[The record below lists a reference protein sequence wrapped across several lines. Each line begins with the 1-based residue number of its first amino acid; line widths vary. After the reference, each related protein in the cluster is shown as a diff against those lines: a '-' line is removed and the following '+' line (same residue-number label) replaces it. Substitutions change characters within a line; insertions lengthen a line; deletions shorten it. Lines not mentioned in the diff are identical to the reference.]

1 MSQDLKKF
9 QVQEENQIQKSI
21 NEQSNQMEQTQKK
34 QFTKFDN
41 DNQNDLNCTVQRV
54 KTTQQQKSFNLP
66 QKQRN
71 SSYQDINDNLYDKLL
86 NNKQKVQFDN
96 HVEKLQKSQQFRRSN
111 QYKSLSNR
119 YTSSEGGQIYDQVR
133 QANLLEDNQID
144 SINKYEYYDS
154 KYTECRDKQTNVL
167 QYYQS
172 QHFNEVYRK
181 RQDQLSCS
189 FYSKNSKKVVIK
201 TNQTIYQ
208 RQIKEEKDH
217 NDSSDSN
224 QSRISK
230 DTQEQDQKDQQS
242 KHEEIQSLRISK
254 MSDLSDQLKNDLQIE
269 EGQGIENS
277 LGSDFHYFDSNKSSL
292 NQTPQRKSLRDIKF
306 YKNQV
311 PSLKIQ
317 QQENEKYFSQ
327 ASSPQNNLEKQW
339 SKKLQITTD
348 GLGCQSN
355 LISPIVAYHDN
366 GQHKNTMSF
375 GRQQGYNSFQ
385 KSYKKYNQNCISPFD
400 CNTPINEESKF
411 INELKKG
418 NIAKSKQIEKEQAM
432 IRVLKTQ
439 SEKKQQSFEYE
450 KKIMELEQELKL
462 KEEQMQLK
470 DDIISEQL
478 EKIQQYNQ
486 RISLIPNEDDWNSD
500 FHNIRE
506 FIDDYKSN
514 IYQLIS
520 HKNSNIS
527 FINLK
532 KQKFQEQ
539 QKDKFNQFSTKNST
553 QTNQQISEEQ
563 TNSQI
568 ISIQKNL
575 ILSPI
580 FENIILLQQKSL
592 ALGFE
597 FGHAVPELFQKL
609 YYLSKREK
617 FRNRLLDMNE
627 CVKYEIQE
635 LNNFLKNQN
644 KNSSIN
650 ELKETLESEIII
662 QKYIYQKIYNISNLF
677 KERIMQIQ
685 EGHKQM
691 QEQLKKNT
699 LCN

>member
-1 MSQDLKKF
+1 MSQDLKKY
-9 QVQEENQIQKSI
+9 QVYEEDQIQMSI
-21 NEQSNQMEQTQKK
+21 NEQSNQIEQTKK
-34 QFTKFDN
+34 KLFTKFEN
-41 DNQNDLNCTVQRV
+41 DNQNDLNCTVQ
-54 KTTQQQKSFNLP
+54 KFQATQQQKSLNIP

-71 SSYQDINDNLYDKLL
+71 SSYQGINDDFYDKLL
-86 NNKQKVQFDN
+86 NNKQTVQFDN

-119 YTSSEGGQIYDQVR
+119 YTSSEGGYKYDQMR

-154 KYTECRDKQTNVL
+154 KYEEFGNAQTNVL
-167 QYYQS
+167 QYYQR
-172 QHFNEVYRK
+172 QKLNEVYRK

-189 FYSKNSKKVVIK
+189 FYSKNSKKLLIK

-208 RQIKEEKDH
+208 GQIKEEQDH
-217 NDSSDSN
+217 NDSSDTN

-230 DTQEQDQKDQQS
+230 NISESDQKDQQF
-242 KHEEIQSLRISK
+242 KYEDIQSIRISK
-254 MSDLSDQLKNDLQIE
+254 MSDLSDQIKNDLYLE
-269 EGQGIENS
+269 DGQGTENS

-306 YKNQV
+306 NKSQV

-317 QQENEKYFSQ
+317 QQENETYFSQ
-327 ASSPQNNLEKQW
+327 ASSPQQKNQDNNQLKKQLLTI
-339 SKKLQITTD
+339 SIE
-348 GLGCQSN
+348 GSGSGFQSN
-355 LISPIVAYHDN
+355 LISPIVGYHDN
-366 GQHKNTMSF
+366 GLHKNTMSF
-375 GRQQGYNSFQ
+375 GRQQGCNSYQ
-385 KSYKKYNQNCISPFD
+385 KSLKKNIPYCISPFD
-400 CNTPINEESKF
+400 CNTPINEESKIF
-411 INELKKG
+411 NDLIKWDF
-418 NIAKSKQIEKEQAM
+418 AKNKQIEKEQAR
-432 IRVLKTQ
+432 IRDLKTQ
-439 SEKKQQSFEYE
+439 SVKKQQNYEYE
-450 KKIMELEQELKL
+450 KKIKELEQELKL
-462 KEEQMQLK
+462 KEEQ
-470 DDIISEQL
+470 IEQL
-478 EKIQQYNQ
+478 EKIQYYNQ

-514 IYQLIS
+514 LYQLIS
-520 HKNSNIS
+520 NKNSNIS
-527 FINLK
+527 FINLMK
-532 KQKFQEQ
+532 ITSINSVAIIQLRQINKHL
-539 QKDKFNQFSTKNST
+539 KN
-553 QTNQQISEEQ
+553 NPIRK
-563 TNSQI
+563 I
-568 ISIQKNL
+568 ISIQKHQ

-592 ALGFE
+592 AFGFE

-609 YYLSKREK
+609 FSLSKREK

-644 KNSSIN
+644 KNQSIN

-662 QKYIYQKIYNISNLF
+662 QKYIQQTIYNISNLF
-677 KERIMQIQ
+677 KERILQIQ